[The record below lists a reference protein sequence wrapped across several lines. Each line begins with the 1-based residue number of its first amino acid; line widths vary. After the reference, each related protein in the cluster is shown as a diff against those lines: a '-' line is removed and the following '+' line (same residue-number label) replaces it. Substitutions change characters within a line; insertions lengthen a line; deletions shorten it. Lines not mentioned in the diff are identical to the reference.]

1 MQTNAKSKHT
11 LILKPELRQEL
22 RNPLG
27 TLIKGKPEETEN
39 ELGDLIRKERS
50 EHMISV
56 GDIVSQS
63 LLELGITPHI
73 IIVDGKAMRQ
83 KVKLVKTEAREK
95 ITLENPAGTLTPQAW
110 KTLDKAIVQ
119 KQPTLIIVEGEED
132 LLTLVAV
139 LESPD
144 NWTVT
149 YGLPQEGV
157 VVAKVN
163 AATKHKVNL
172 IVQAMEPLPK
182 S

>member
-1 MQTNAKSKHT
+1 MQANAKPKHT
-11 LILKPELRQEL
+11 LVLKPELRQEL
-22 RNPLG
+22 KNPPG
-27 TLIKGKPEETEN
+27 TLIKGTPEKTED
-39 ELGDLIRKERS
+39 ELREHVQKERP

-63 LLELGITPHI
+63 LLKLGIEPQV

-83 KVKLVKTEAREK
+83 QIRPIKTETRKK
-95 ITLENPAGTLTPQAW
+95 ITIENPAGTLTPQAW
-110 KTLDKAIVQ
+110 IALEKALAQ

-139 LESPD
+139 LQAPEK
-144 NWTVT
+144 WTVV
-149 YGLPQEGV
+149 YGQPQEGV
-157 VVAKVN
+157 VIVKVD
-163 AATKHKVNL
+163 ATTKHKANL